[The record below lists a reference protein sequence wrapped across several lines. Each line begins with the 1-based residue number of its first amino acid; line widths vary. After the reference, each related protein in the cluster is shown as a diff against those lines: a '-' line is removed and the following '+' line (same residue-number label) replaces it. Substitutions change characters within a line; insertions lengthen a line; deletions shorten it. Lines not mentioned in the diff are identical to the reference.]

1 MADSSYLGNY
11 MASDNASNG
20 AVSNYVEVGDLGG
33 GVSSVLWMAGSGAA
47 AYHGY
52 KRNGS
57 VKWAIVWGLLGGLA
71 PIITN
76 GIALAQGFGK
86 RKGQ

>member
-33 GVSSVLWMAGSGAA
+33 GVSSVLPLVGSLAA
-47 AYHGY
+47 TYHGY

-57 VKWAIVWGLLGGLA
+57 VKWAVIWGVLGGFA
-71 PIITN
+71 PLIVNT
-76 GIALAQGFGK
+76 IAIAQGFGK
-86 RKGQ
+86 KK